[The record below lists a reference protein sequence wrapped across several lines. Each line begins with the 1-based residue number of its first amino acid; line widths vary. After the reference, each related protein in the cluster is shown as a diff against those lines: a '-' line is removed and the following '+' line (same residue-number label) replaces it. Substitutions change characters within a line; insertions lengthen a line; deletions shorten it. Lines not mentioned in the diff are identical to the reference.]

1 MGKAARERRAA
12 RLQAEASEKRQA
24 EELPATADTASPA
37 SSTKSGAI
45 PSESVEPQLPTAS
58 YFELLEATPT
68 SDPFHNALAEFI
80 RVPDSTKTI
89 ALRALWDRARKLGQ
103 DGILSA
109 GEVEGKSE
117 YERGRDEGL
126 AEGISKGR
134 ATGYEE
140 ARLAAIEEGH
150 WRESTAYRKGHRAGW
165 EAGKEKGTSMEKD
178 CWMQDGHIRE
188 GRCFAQHGEHGDM
201 AVQTDTLPETTRT
214 SMGVQAD
221 PAISVS
227 TTPQLMTT
235 APFNWADEADSIP
248 IQSSDSLHTILTPPL
263 PRDFSALRSGTAKPF
278 GSLQRRYHARSQ
290 HRTGSYFRHQP
301 PPFSRNQTT
310 RTDTYH
316 YDSKPF
322 IQDSS
327 LRSPQQLDSSWTK
340 DPSCLGMLAQ
350 ALHSLGWRP
359 PRQRW
364 TSVG

>member
-12 RLQAEASEKRQA
+12 RLQAEASAKRQA
-24 EELPATADTASPA
+24 EESPATADTA

-45 PSESVEPQLPTAS
+45 PSEPHSVEPQLPTAS

-68 SDPFHNALAEFI
+68 SDPFHDALAEFI
-80 RVPDSTKTI
+80 RAPDSTKTT
-89 ALRALWDRARKLGQ
+89 ALRALWDRACKLGQ
-103 DGILSA
+103 DGISSA
-109 GEVEGKSE
+109 GEVVEGKSE

-126 AEGISKGR
+126 AVGISKGR

-150 WRESTAYRKGHRAGW
+150 WRESAAYRKGHRAGW
-165 EAGKEKGTSMEKD
+165 EAGKEKGISMEKD
-178 CWMQDGHIRE
+178 CWMQAGHTRE
-188 GRCFAQHGEHGDM
+188 GQCLAQHSEHGDM

-227 TTPQLMTT
+227 TTPQLTTT
-235 APFNWADEADSIP
+235 APFKWADDADSIP
-248 IQSSDSLHTILTPPL
+248 IQSSDSLRTILKPPL

-290 HRTGSYFRHQP
+290 HRTGSYFRRQS

-310 RTDTYH
+310 RTDAYH

-327 LRSPQQLDSSWTK
+327 LPSPQQPDSSWTK
-340 DPSCLGMLAQ
+340 DPSCLDMLAQ

-364 TSVG
+364 FSGG

>member
-1 MGKAARERRAA
+1 MV
-12 RLQAEASEKRQA
+12 RLQVEASAKRQA
-24 EELPATADTASPA
+24 EESPDTADTVSPP

-45 PSESVEPQLPTAS
+45 PSESHSVKPQLLTAS
-58 YFELLEATPT
+58 YFELLEATPML
-68 SDPFHNALAEFI
+68 DPFHNALAEFI
-80 RVPDSTKTI
+80 RAPDSAKTI
-89 ALRALWDRARKLGQ
+89 ALCALWDCAHKLGQ
-103 DGILSA
+103 DGILST

-150 WRESTAYRKGHRAGW
+150 WRESTAYRKGHHAGW
-165 EAGKEKGTSMEKD
+165 EAGKEKGVSMEKD
-178 CWMQDGHIRE
+178 CWMQAGHARE
-188 GRCFAQHGEHGDM
+188 GQCLAQHGEHGDM
-201 AVQTDTLPETTRT
+201 AVQTDTLPETTRA

-221 PAISVS
+221 SAISVS
-227 TTPQLMTT
+227 ATPPLMTT
-235 APFNWADEADSIP
+235 APFMWADDADLIP
-248 IQSSDSLHTILTPPL
+248 IHPPDSLRTVLKPPL
-263 PRDFSALRSGTAKPF
+263 PRDFSALQSGTAKPF

-290 HRTGSYFRHQP
+290 HRTGSYFRRQP
-301 PPFSRNQTT
+301 PPFSCNQTT
-310 RTDTYH
+310 RTDIHH

-322 IQDSS
+322 IHDGS
-327 LRSPQQLDSSWTK
+327 LRSPQQPDSSWTK